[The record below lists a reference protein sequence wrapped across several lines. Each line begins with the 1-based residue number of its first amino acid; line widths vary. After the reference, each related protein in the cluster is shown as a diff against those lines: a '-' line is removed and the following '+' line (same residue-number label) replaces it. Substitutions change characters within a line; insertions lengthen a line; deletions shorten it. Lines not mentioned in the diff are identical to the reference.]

1 MDGML
6 TNSGSG
12 DALMLAAYEAERR
25 AFSQPVIVGAFR
37 RRDLWPFNPK
47 ELQAFVRANLGLVQM
62 GQTVADAVSHAASEV
77 IQAAQERVDEAQTR
91 STRGKTVVQRVVVHS
106 TYLLL
111 EKHRE
116 MEAEATKEVASKKT
130 RREERERRKE
140 DQGRLLA
147 DKAEAR

>member
-1 MDGML
+1 M
-6 TNSGSG
+6 
-12 DALMLAAYEAERR
+12 
-25 AFSQPVIVGAFR
+25 
-37 RRDLWPFNPK
+37 
-47 ELQAFVRANLGLVQM
+47 
-62 GQTVADAVSHAASEV
+62 SHAASEV